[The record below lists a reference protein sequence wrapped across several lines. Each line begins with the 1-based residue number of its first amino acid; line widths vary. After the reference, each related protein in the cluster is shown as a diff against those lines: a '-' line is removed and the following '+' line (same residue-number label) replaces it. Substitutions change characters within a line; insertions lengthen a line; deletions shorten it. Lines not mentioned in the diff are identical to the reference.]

1 MSLLAAFCNQLI
13 RFFEELQASFPEEQG
28 ISMALEAVKAGKRS
42 NPKLMLDVFYEN
54 IYKPANDLIINKK
67 DTEIRI
73 LAKTIMSK
81 QYNEMMPAL
90 MIFDKYWP
98 SMTQPSKDAVWQ
110 YLLVLCK
117 LCEKVKEV
125 TLPPSPEILNMPRL
139 P

>member
-1 MSLLAAFCNQLI
+1 MSLLGAFCNQLI
-13 RFFEELQASFPEEQG
+13 RFFEELQASFPEEKG

-42 NPKLMLDVFYEN
+42 NPKLMLDVFHDK

-73 LAKTIMSK
+73 LAKTILAK

-90 MIFDKYWP
+90 MVFDKYWP
-98 SMTQPSKDAVWQ
+98 TMTNESKEAVWQ

-117 LCEKVKEV
+117 LCEKVKEGG
-125 TLPPSPEILNMPRL
+125 T
-139 P
+139 

>member
-1 MSLLAAFCNQLI
+1 MSLLGAFCNQLI
-13 RFFEELQASFPEEQG
+13 RFFEELQASFPEEKG

-42 NPKLMLDVFYEN
+42 NPKLMLDVFHDS

-67 DTEIRI
+67 DTEIRN
-73 LAKTIMSK
+73 LAKAIMSK

-98 SMTQPSKDAVWQ
+98 TMTNESKEAVWQ

-117 LCEKVKEV
+117 LCEKVKEGA
-125 TLPPSPEILNMPRL
+125 T
-139 P
+139 

>member
-13 RFFEELQASFPEEQG
+13 RFFEELQASFPEERG

-81 QYNEMMPAL
+81 Q
-90 MIFDKYWP
+90 
-98 SMTQPSKDAVWQ
+98 
-110 YLLVLCK
+110 
-117 LCEKVKEV
+117 
-125 TLPPSPEILNMPRL
+125 
-139 P
+139 

>member
-1 MSLLAAFCNQLI
+1 MSLLGAFCNQLI
-13 RFFEELQASFPEEQG
+13 RFFEELQGSFPEEKG

-42 NPKLMLDVFYEN
+42 NPKLMLDVFYDS
-54 IYKPANDLIINKK
+54 IYKPASDLIVNKK
-67 DTEIRI
+67 DVEIRN

-98 SMTQPSKDAVWQ
+98 VMTDVSKEAVWQ

-117 LCEKVKEV
+117 LCEKVKEG
-125 TLPPSPEILNMPRL
+125 N
-139 P
+139 